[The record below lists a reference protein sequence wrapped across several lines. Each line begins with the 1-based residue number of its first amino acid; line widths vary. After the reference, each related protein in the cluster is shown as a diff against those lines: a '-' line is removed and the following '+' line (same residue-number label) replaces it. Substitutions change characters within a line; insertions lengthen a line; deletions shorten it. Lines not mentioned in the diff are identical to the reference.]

1 MYREYTKIK
10 LKDHII
16 MDTFDVEVKNS
27 AKAQANAEVNQTNN
41 QNATEELGAEI
52 NINATKSY
60 LSVISTKKDLLSSEH
75 LTTFNQ
81 LNTNLSTLACDPEKL
96 AKLSVNEN
104 SQSMANYRK
113 LTLQVINRDPNL
125 QEQVAQ
131 EQNVQEQMP
140 MMKPDNHMAL
150 AIFTTICCCLPL
162 GIVAIVKANSVNS
175 LYMMKQYQAAVM
187 ASNEAKKWSMIGIV
201 ISLVVWVIYIVFFG
215 GLAALAGFASLS

>member
-1 MYREYTKIK
+1 
-10 LKDHII
+10 

-27 AKAQANAEVNQTNN
+27 AKAQANAEINQTNN

-113 LTLQVINRDPNL
+113 LTLQVINPEL
-125 QEQVAQ
+125 LV
-131 EQNVQEQMP
+131 
-140 MMKPDNHMAL
+140 L
-150 AIFTTICCCLPL
+150 
-162 GIVAIVKANSVNS
+162 VN
-175 LYMMKQYQAAVM
+175 
-187 ASNEAKKWSMIGIV
+187 
-201 ISLVVWVIYIVFFG
+201 
-215 GLAALAGFASLS
+215 